1 MNMKEQPELL
11 TQEDYNDLCMEML
24 AFQQVNNRLSYD
36 DGPSSEAG
44 NATVEDKSFSFVEP
58 ASEAEIHAPVPLPAA
73 ASLLDGVKNLFRS

>member
-36 DGPSSEAG
+36 DGPGSETVSAR
-44 NATVEDKSFSFVEP
+44 VEDKSFSLVEL
-58 ASEAEIHAPVPLPAA
+58 ASEAGAAAPIPPA